1 MGIVIGVG
9 QTKPQVPYESFYGIE
24 WDVTVGNPD
33 VQRVGKKELHTLLPV
48 QSLMRRCVLRDN
60 GEVAYYL
67 DANDSAKKEGGAPA
81 NLDGTDGQ
89 VMVEMP
95 SFYYK
100 FEEDGNKRRALISIE
115 KTPGFSTFEKC
126 YVSAYEA
133 TVQHSSRKLSSVA
146 TTNNDYRGGD
156 GSLIGK
162 NDQAL
167 KPGYPIA
174 NVSAVSFLEFAR
186 ARGARWNFY
195 LYEAHKMLFWLFAIE
210 YATFDAKKDF
220 IAGVDSNGY
229 KRGGI
234 GQSVCNSSVG
244 GVIIPC
250 GVTNTL
256 GNSTGVVSYTNN
268 IPSGKSE
275 VLSVPSYRGVE
286 LPFGHLYKVV
296 NGIFFDNDWN
306 VIVAKTADVV
316 ASDRLLRSGATVG
329 VFARSSGYIKAVN
342 FGISG
347 DIIAKEVGASNRSY
361 FCDYS
366 YAVGER
372 PAFGSHAKEGA
383 GFAGFIYSRPIT
395 NEAFPTPNVGTRL
408 CYYPQ
413 PK

>member
-24 WDVTVGNPD
+24 WDVTVSNPD

-67 DANDSAKKEGGAPA
+67 DANDSTKKEGGAPA

-115 KTPGFSTFEKC
+115 KTPGFSKFEKC

-146 TTNNDYRGGD
+146 TSNSDYRGGD
-156 GSLIGK
+156 GRFIGG
-162 NDQAL
+162 NNPGL

-174 NVSAVSFLEFAR
+174 NVPATSFLEFAR
-186 ARGARWNFY
+186 KRGERWNFY

-210 YATFDAKKDF
+210 YATFEAKKDF
-220 IAGVDSNGY
+220 VAGVDSSGY

-250 GVTNTL
+250 GVTNVL
-256 GNSTGVVSYTNN
+256 GNSTGVVSYTNSL
-268 IPSGKSE
+268 PSGGSE

-286 LPFGHLYKVV
+286 LPFGHLYMVV
-296 NGIFFDNDWN
+296 NGVFYDNDWN
-306 VIVAKTADVV
+306 VIVAKTSDVV
-316 ASDRLLRSGATVG
+316 ASDTLLRSGVIVG
-329 VFARSSGYIKAVN
+329 SLARSNGYIKDIA
-342 FGISG
+342 FGAGG
-347 DIIAKEVGASNRSY
+347 DIIVKEVGGSSRSY

-366 YAVGER
+366 YAVGSR
-372 PAFGSHAKEGA
+372 PAFGSHSNEGA
-383 GFAGFIYSRPIT
+383 GFAGFLYSRPIS
-395 NEAFPTPNVGTRL
+395 NEALPVSNVGTRL

>member
-1 MGIVIGVG
+1 MGIVIGIG
-9 QTKPQVPYESFYGIE
+9 QTKPQVPYETFYGVE
-24 WDVTVGNPD
+24 WDVTVANPD
-33 VQRVGKKELHTLLPV
+33 VQRVGKKELHALLPV

-67 DANDSAKKEGGAPA
+67 DTNDSTKKEGGAPA
-81 NLDGTDGQ
+81 KLDGTDGQ

-100 FEEDGNKRRALISIE
+100 FEEDGNKRRALISLE
-115 KTPGFSTFEKC
+115 NTPGFSKFEKC

-133 TVQHSSRKLSSVA
+133 TVQHSSRKMASVA

-162 NDQAL
+162 NDPAL
-167 KPGYPIA
+167 KPGYPIS
-174 NVSAVSFLEFAR
+174 NISAVTALEFAR

-195 LYEAHKMLFWLFAIE
+195 LYEAHKMLFWLFVIE
-210 YATFDAKKDF
+210 YATFEAKKDF
-220 IAGVDSNGY
+220 VAGVDSNGY

-234 GQSVCNSSVG
+234 GQSVCNSNVG

-250 GVTNTL
+250 GVTNRL

-268 IPSGKSE
+268 IPSGGSE

-286 LPFGHLYKVV
+286 LPFGHLYMVV
-296 NGIFFDNDWN
+296 NGVFFDNDWN

-316 ASDRLLRSGATVG
+316 ASDTLLRSGATVG
-329 VFARSSGYIKAVN
+329 SLPRRSGYIKGIA
-342 FGISG
+342 FGAGG
-347 DIIAKEVGASNRSY
+347 DIIASEVGGSSRSY

-366 YAVGER
+366 YSSGER
-372 PAFGSHAKEGA
+372 PAFGSHSNEGA
-383 GFAGFIYSRPIT
+383 GFAGFLYSRPVGT
-395 NEAFPTPNVGTRL
+395 VPMPNVGTRL